1 MAVAETKAQ
10 KQGQTEVT
18 SVEKFLSTGAPDR
31 HLVANATHE
40 LPQPP
45 QPSPALD
52 RQNCKWDAAKSAM
65 EAVA

>member
-1 MAVAETKAQ
+1 MAVAETKAK

-18 SVEKFLSTGAPDR
+18 SVEKFLSAGAPDR
-31 HLVANATHE
+31 HLVASAIHE

-52 RQNCKWDAAKSAM
+52 H
-65 EAVA
+65 